1 MESWIRG
8 GLQLSNV
15 TCPCWYEVVPAGL
28 GISLTYHFSREES
41 HFDGFYGTP
50 CTPAAETS
58 GTPTERM
65 AQHQPLPQSPEDIIR
80 HNNTKRQISVNE
92 WQGTLTNLDFLS
104 PL

>member
-15 TCPCWYEVVPAGL
+15 TCPCC
-28 GISLTYHFSREES
+28 REES

-50 CTPAAETS
+50 CTPAAEKS